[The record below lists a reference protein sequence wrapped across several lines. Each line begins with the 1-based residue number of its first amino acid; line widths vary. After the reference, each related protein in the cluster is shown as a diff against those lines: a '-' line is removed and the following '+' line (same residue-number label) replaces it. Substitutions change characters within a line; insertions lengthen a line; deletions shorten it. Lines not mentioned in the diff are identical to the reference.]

1 MNSQNIF
8 QSPSADIPEI
18 ERLKAEILLL
28 KAEVQHLK
36 LSQSD
41 QKTKSDNKNAENEAL
56 IAQNQELHRELQT
69 AKAANDALVPMQEQY
84 EARCFA
90 IQMFRLFLNTLQL
103 SQEILEKLF
112 PDDPTVRASA
122 FGSTIRKIFEF
133 MTQPLLPSIF
143 FDSGDSINIKLHT
156 GIDQFMEF
164 SKAFTKFI
172 YSSKMKLPGCDFFVC
187 SINEPRKVQRIFSS
201 DGSTVYEFVKFV
213 VSFYCWNTRKIYKIV
228 FSCDH
233 GRTFPEE
240 DFDVNSLVFDAIRGF
255 SSLVNGSSVPV
266 LKIIMGIMNRR
277 AQWTRLPN
285 AHFSG
290 ILRVLELRK
299 TYVLHGCPFIT
310 STDFCPFSQDT
321 SNYALKFSDCRCSTN
336 LSVSIGMLCDF
347 LKRNTDSPLRCPFCK
362 EILPNLV
369 HESDCDPASF
379 SFDLSCIE
387 ATNVLKQN
395 RLKRLQEKGRSF
407 PKIFGLDKKPSS
419 ELDEIKENLLSSVK
433 VCYPR
438 SHLPD
443 LQGLSK
449 ESVQLFFHSN
459 PGEDSDP
466 EPEPESDDD
475 QSDLEDQ
482 EDWEYWQ
489 DWVESEAHADQSDD

>member
-1 MNSQNIF
+1 MNSQNPI
-8 QSPSADIPEI
+8 QLKSADTAEI
-18 ERLKAEILLL
+18 EMLKAQILSL
-28 KAEVQHLK
+28 KAQVDALK
-36 LSQSD
+36 FSELD
-41 QKTKSDNKNAENEAL
+41 QKAKNEAL
-56 IAQNQELHRELQT
+56 VVQNQELHRELQT
-69 AKAANDALVPMQEQY
+69 AKAANDALAPMQEQY
-84 EARCFA
+84 EARYFA
-90 IQMFRLFLNTLQL
+90 IQMFRLVLNTLQL

-122 FGSTIRKIFEF
+122 FGSTIRKMFEF
-133 MTQPLLPSIF
+133 VTELLPSIF
-143 FDSGDSINIKLHT
+143 FDSGDSIDIKLHT

-164 SKAFTKFI
+164 SKAFAKII
-172 YSSKMKLPGCDFFVC
+172 YASKMKLPGCDLIVC

-201 DGSTVYEFVKFV
+201 DGSRVYEFVKFV
-213 VSFYCWNTRKIYKIV
+213 VSFYCRNTRKKYKIV

-266 LKIIMGIMNRR
+266 LQIIMGIMNRR

-299 TYVLHGCPFIT
+299 TYVLHGCPFVT
-310 STDFCPFSQDT
+310 STDFCPFSQDN
-321 SNYALKFSDCRCSTN
+321 SNYALEFSGCRCGINRSI
-336 LSVSIGMLCDF
+336 SIGMLCNF
-347 LKRNTDSPLRCPFCK
+347 LKNNKDNSLRCPFCK
-362 EILPNLV
+362 EILPNLA
-369 HESDCDPASF
+369 HESDCDPASC

-387 ATNVLKQN
+387 AANVLKQN
-395 RLKRLQEKGRSF
+395 RLKKLQEEGRSI
-407 PKIFGLDKKPSS
+407 PRISGLDKKPSS

-438 SHLPD
+438 SYVPD
-443 LQGLSK
+443 LQDLSE
-449 ESVQLFFHSN
+449 ESAQLFFHSN
-459 PGEDSDP
+459 PGEYSDP

-482 EDWEYWQ
+482 EDWQYWQ
-489 DWVESEAHADQSDD
+489 DWVEPEAHADQSGD